1 MNTQQQH
8 ELTAK
13 YSEFKNT
20 ATKIGLEEALVQYKT
35 IGQQDWKFE
44 VLCEL
49 YFIQFMV
56 QTEPIDRANKSIRSV
71 TRLLNNEAFL
81 KENGMLVVDII
92 ELFDEIEGD
101 QGNLL
106 SWKYLMEGFIH
117 LSTRSEIIKGLARN
131 NEIAYKEFIDH
142 LLHCV
147 HRLDSRYSIQLSE
160 MIYKVVEE
168 YPESAFVVRFKLAE
182 MQILPDLITR
192 LTVVYC
198 RDTVEF
204 LNGIFYTNSTWFLA
218 QSVNSGQYFVKMKNR
233 IIESIESNV
242 QQGERMNPVAVAFA
256 LRALVGI
263 VAYFGIKLKEPE
275 VAVCIKLLGKTQS
288 ERLVKLLL
296 CLILLSADQFL
307 RKQNDLSKVLSQ
319 LLQSEISEM
328 PLLILVYFQT
338 DAIQQVEDMIRSV
351 LSMQVPIPK
360 LGLFEMQKLF
370 RSLKPAAVTV
380 V

>member
-1 MNTQQQH
+1 M
-8 ELTAK
+8 
-13 YSEFKNT
+13 
-20 ATKIGLEEALVQYKT
+20 
-35 IGQQDWKFE
+35 
-44 VLCEL
+44 
-49 YFIQFMV
+49 
-56 QTEPIDRANKSIRSV
+56 QTEPTDRANKSIRSI

-81 KENGMLVVDII
+81 KENGMLVVEII

-106 SWKYLMEGFIH
+106 SWKYLLEGFIH
-117 LSTRSEIIKGLARN
+117 LSTRSEIIKGLAKN

-160 MIYKVVEE
+160 MIYTVIEE
-168 YPESAFVVRFKLAE
+168 YPEYAFVVRFKLAE

-233 IIESIESNV
+233 IMASIESNI
-242 QQGERMNPVAVAFA
+242 QQGGQMNTVAISFA
-256 LRALVGI
+256 IRALVGI
-263 VAYFGIKLKEPE
+263 VAYFGIKLKEDE
-275 VAVCIKLLGKTQS
+275 VAVCIKLLGRTQS

-370 RSLKPAAVTV
+370 RSLKPAASPAIV

>member
-1 MNTQQQH
+1 MNTQLQH
-8 ELTAK
+8 DLIAK
-13 YSEFKNT
+13 YTEFKNT

-35 IGQQDWKFE
+35 VGQQDWKFE

-49 YFIQFMV
+49 YFIQFTV
-56 QTEPIDRANKSIRSV
+56 KTEPIDRANKNIRSV

-106 SWKYLMEGFIH
+106 SWKYLLEGFIH
-117 LSTRSEIIKGLARN
+117 LSTRSEIIKGLAKN
-131 NEIAYKEFIDH
+131 NEITYKEFIDH

-160 MIYKVVEE
+160 MIYKAIEE
-168 YPESAFVVRFKLAE
+168 YPEYAFVLRFKLAE
-182 MQILPDLITR
+182 MRILPDLITR

-233 IIESIESNV
+233 IMASIESNV
-242 QQGERMNPVAVAFA
+242 QSEQMNTVAVSFA
-256 LRALVGI
+256 LRALIGI
-263 VAYFGIKLKEPE
+263 VAYFGIKLKEDE
-275 VAVCIKLLGKTQS
+275 VAVCIKLLGKTRS

-370 RSLKPAAVTV
+370 RSLKPAAATAV